1 MAFAPVA
8 LTIPTLLTGISTAV
22 GVVGA
27 IMSASASAQAAQYQ
41 AAIYQRQEE
50 VNKINA
56 ARAIETA
63 QQQQLEQDQQTRAFL
78 GEQLAAQSA
87 SGLRIGGGSA
97 MLTRKSAR
105 ELGRLDALNIR
116 QAGEVEAY
124 NWKVGAADAA
134 ASASFAKMQ
143 ANNSLLEGAFAAGGT
158 LVGGL
163 SKINWPTA
171 PTSLL
176 GGTKSASPTRLR
188 FAT

>member
-8 LTIPTLLTGISTAV
+8 LTIPTILTGVSTAV

-27 IMSASASAQAAQYQ
+27 IMSANAAAQSANYQ
-41 AAIYQRQEE
+41 AAIAERQAE
-50 VNKINA
+50 VNRINA
-56 ARAIETA
+56 ARAIETS

-78 GEQLAAQSA
+78 GEQIAAQSA

-124 NWKVGAADAA
+124 NWKVGAEDAA
-134 ASASFAKMQ
+134 ASAGFAKMQ
-143 ANNSLLEGAFAAGGT
+143 ANNSLLEGFMTGAGT

-163 SKINWPTA
+163 GKIKWPTA

-176 GGTKSASPTRLR
+176 GGSKSASPTRLR